1 MKDSPA
7 DDEPRLHYQPI
18 VLLESGDVISA
29 EALLRGGS
37 AEAIATDAEKNG
49 KIFTLDRTIL
59 LRACRDANE
68 WRAKGLADVAVHVNV
83 SALELR
89 SAKLLDAIDGALEA
103 SGLPAESLNVEI
115 TETSA
120 VDDLKLAGKL
130 LDQLESRGVGCWLDD
145 FGTGHSNLKWLR
157 DLRVEGL
164 KIPRE
169 LLPESLADER
179 SRLIVRRTIEMA
191 HELGMKV
198 VAEGIETEEQIEFLR
213 ECGCEALQGYFF
225 AEPVTAKELLA
236 EVGRRKGRDSGR
248 EKRSDAMRKD
258 VR

>member
-1 MKDSPA
+1 MKDSPG
-7 DDEPRLHYQPI
+7 DEPRLHYQPI

-29 EALLRGGS
+29 EALLREES
-37 AEAIATDAEKNG
+37 AEAIATEAEKSG
-49 KIFTLDRTIL
+49 KIFALDRSIL
-59 LRACRDANE
+59 LRACRDASE
-68 WRAKGLADVAVHVNV
+68 WRSKGLPDVAVHVNV

-89 SAKLLDAIDGALEA
+89 SAKFLDAIDAALEA
-103 SGLPAESLNVEI
+103 SGLPTESLNLEI

-120 VDDLKLAGKL
+120 VDDLKLAGRL
-130 LDQLESRGVGCWLDD
+130 LDQLESRGIGCWLDD

-164 KIPRE
+164 KIPRQ
-169 LLPESLADER
+169 LLPDSSRDER
-179 SRLIVRRTIEMA
+179 SRLIVRWTVEMA

-213 ECGCEALQGYFF
+213 ECGCDALQGYFF

-236 EVGRRKGRDSGR
+236 EVGRREGGRAGR
-248 EKRSDAMRKD
+248 RERSQQTRKET
-258 VR
+258 R

>member
-29 EALLRGGS
+29 EALLRGDS
-37 AEAIATDAEKNG
+37 AEAIAIDAEKNG
-49 KIFTLDRTIL
+49 KIFTLDRSIL

-68 WRAKGLADVAVHVNV
+68 WRANGLSGVAVHVNV

-89 SAKLLDAIDGALEA
+89 SARFLDAIDAALEA
-103 SGLPAESLNVEI
+103 TGLPTESLKVEI

-120 VDDLKLAGKL
+120 VDDLKLAGRL

-145 FGTGHSNLKWLR
+145 FGTGHSNLIWLR

-169 LLPESLADER
+169 LLPDSSEDER
-179 SRLIVRRTIEMA
+179 SRLIVRRTIEVA

-213 ECGCEALQGYFF
+213 ACGCDALQGYFF
-225 AEPVTAKELLA
+225 SEPVTARELLA
-236 EVGRRKGRDSGR
+236 EVGRRKRGRAGQR
-248 EKRSDAMRKD
+248 ERSNTTRKEI
-258 VR
+258 R

>member
-1 MKDSPA
+1 MKDSPV

-18 VLLESGDVISA
+18 VLLESGDVISV
-29 EALLRGGS
+29 EALLREEA
-37 AEAIATDAEKNG
+37 AETIATDAEKNG
-49 KIFTLDRTIL
+49 KIFTLDRSIL

-68 WRAKGLADVAVHVNV
+68 WRSKGLRDVAVHVNV

-89 SAKLLDAIDGALEA
+89 SAKLLDAIDAALES
-103 SGLPAESLNVEI
+103 SGLPTESLNVEI

-120 VDDLKLAGKL
+120 VDDLKLAGRL
-130 LDQLESRGVGCWLDD
+130 LDELESRGVGCWLDD

-169 LLPESLADER
+169 LLPDSSADER

-213 ECGCEALQGYFF
+213 ECRCDALQGYFF

-236 EVGRRKGRDSGR
+236 EVGRRKGERTARD
-248 EKRSDAMRKD
+248 ERSQIPRKEI
-258 VR
+258 R